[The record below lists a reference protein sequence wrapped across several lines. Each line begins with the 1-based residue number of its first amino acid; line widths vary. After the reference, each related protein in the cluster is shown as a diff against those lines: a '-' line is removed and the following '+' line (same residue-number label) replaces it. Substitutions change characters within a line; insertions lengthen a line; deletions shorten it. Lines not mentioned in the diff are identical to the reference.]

1 MIGILK
7 RFFAFCSEENRKK
20 FYISLLSDL
29 VMSLFEA
36 LKIPAIA
43 IVIRALL
50 EGNVTGMT
58 ALKSFLVML
67 ISVLGS
73 GLVKYTATM
82 RQTEGGY
89 NTCAEKRVE
98 IARHMRSLPMGY
110 FNESSL
116 GYITSVTTNTLQN
129 LENVATRVVMLVSHG
144 ILMTAAIIVMLLFF
158 DPRISLFLLAGTILF
173 LLVNSVLVRKS
184 ERVSRK
190 KLAADAV
197 LVERILEYIQGMP
210 EIKTYH
216 LTGKE
221 NRRLMK
227 AVDDNCRTN
236 TKMEMT
242 MIPYMGLQMLI
253 VKLMGVLM
261 AFLSVLFYLGGSMDL
276 LVCIMMIISSFIVCA
291 SLETAGNY
299 SGLLRT
305 VDTCVEQTENIL
317 SVPAMDEGGADL
329 TPKTCDIEMKHVTFA
344 YEDRV
349 ILDDVSLKI
358 PAGSSAAFVGPSGGG
373 KTTVTR
379 LMARFW
385 DADSGEVL
393 LGGRNVKDYSMDSLM
408 KSFSFVFQNVY
419 LFNDTVA
426 NNIRYGVPDA
436 SLEDVMAAAKKA
448 CAYDFIM
455 ALSEGFDTVIG
466 EGGASLSGGEK
477 QRISVARAI
486 MKDAPVIILDEAT
499 ANVDPENEAELVA
512 AISTLTAEKTVIMIA
527 HRLKTVRGADQIFVL
542 DHGKIVQEGRHE
554 ELAEEEGIYRNFI
567 RQRMQAAG
575 WKLRV

>member
-1 MIGILK
+1 MIGILR
-7 RFFAFCSEENRKK
+7 RFFTFCSEENRKK
-20 FYISLLSDL
+20 FYISLISDL

-50 EGNVTGMT
+50 EDNVTGKT
-58 ALKSFLVML
+58 ALACFLVML

-89 NTCAEKRVE
+89 NTCAEKRIA

-116 GYITSVTTNTLQN
+116 GYITSVTTNTIQN
-129 LENVATRVVMLVSHG
+129 LENVATRVVMLVTHG
-144 ILMTAAIIVMLLFF
+144 ILMTAAIIIMLLFF
-158 DPRISLFLLAGTILF
+158 DIRIALIILAGTVIFLLA
-173 LLVNSVLVRKS
+173 NSVLVRKS
-184 ERVSRK
+184 EQASRQ

-253 VKLMGVLM
+253 VKLMGVVM
-261 AFLSVLFYLGGSMDL
+261 AFMAVHFCQGGSMEL
-276 LVCIMMIISSFIVCA
+276 LTCIMMIVSSFIVCA
-291 SLETAGNY
+291 SLETTGNY

-305 VDTCVEQTENIL
+305 VDTCVEQTEDIL
-317 SVPAMDEGGADL
+317 RVPTMDEGGEDIVP
-329 TPKTCDIEMKHVTFA
+329 TSCDIEMKSVRFA
-344 YEDRV
+344 YEDRT
-349 ILDDVSLKI
+349 ILDSVSLKI

-373 KTTVTR
+373 KTTITR
-379 LMARFW
+379 LIARFW
-385 DADSGEVL
+385 DADAGEVL

-408 KSFSFVFQNVY
+408 KNFSFVFQNVY

-426 NNIRYGVPDA
+426 NNIRFGRPDA
-436 SLEDVMAAAKKA
+436 PMEEVIAAAKKA

-455 ALSEGFDTVIG
+455 ALPEGFDTVIG
-466 EGGASLSGGEK
+466 EGGDTLSGGEK
-477 QRISVARAI
+477 QRISIARAI

-499 ANVDPENEAELVA
+499 ANVDPENEGELVK
-512 AISTLTAEKTVIMIA
+512 AIDSLTAHKTVIMIA
-527 HRLKTVRGADQIFVL
+527 HRLKTVRTADRIFVV
-542 DHGKIVQEGRHE
+542 DRGRIVQEGRHE
-554 ELAEEEGIYRNFI
+554 ELAKEEGIYRDFI
-567 RQRMQAAG
+567 RLRTRSSG
-575 WKLRV
+575 WKI